1 MGNRQYSLARYSLGV
16 VNCLGVL
23 YLHLFVIYFFTT
35 NYFFYYKLCLFL
47 LQFSKID
54 SAVSIFFTPP
64 ADHALLIFE
73 NTVYAEYAIKKF
85 NGTELEGSNIKVDW
99 AMRFRP
105 EEKNIFIKN
114 LEKSVDEECLR
125 SMFSTFGVIED
136 IVIPKSPIN
145 NASLGYAFIQFS
157 NQVEVKN
164 AINSTNGMFVLD
176 HKIIVQ
182 QFRNREQHTDRYNNL
197 FVKNFGDKFTEE
209 QMREIF
215 SKFGRITRL
224 SVPLNNSNNS
234 KGFGFVEFE
243 SSQSALQAVKNCHE
257 MIYNGR
263 KLYVGRA
270 FQKKNDATLLK
281 SLGNITVCISN
292 LADNIDGEYLVPI
305 FSKYGPLS
313 YADVMSC
320 EGPYRG
326 MGYVT
331 FVNGESAQQAQKE
344 LDGSI
349 MESRKIKIVIQIPP
363 GRR

>member
-1 MGNRQYSLARYSLGV
+1 MSWCVILTFICN
-16 VNCLGVL
+16 VL
-23 YLHLFVIYFFTT
+23 I
-35 NYFFYYKLCLFL
+35 NLCLFL
-47 LQFSKID
+47 LQFSLID

-64 ADHALLIFE
+64 ADHALLKFE

-85 NGTELEGSNIKVDW
+85 NGTELNGSNIKVAM
-99 AMRFRP
+99 AMRFRQQ
-105 EEKNIFIKN
+105 EKNIFIKN
-114 LEKSVDEECLR
+114 LAKSVDEEFLGR
-125 SMFSTFGVIED
+125 TFSNFGVIED

-157 NQVEVKN
+157 NQAEVKN
-164 AINSTNGMFVLD
+164 AINSTNGTYILD
-176 HKIIVQ
+176 HRIIVQ
-182 QFRNREQHTDRYNNL
+182 QFKNRDRYNNL
-197 FVKNFGDKFTEE
+197 FVKNFGDKFTERK
-209 QMREIF
+209 MREIF

-224 SVPLNNSNNS
+224 TVPLDTNNNS
-234 KGFGFVEFE
+234 KGFGFVAFK
-243 SSQSALQAVKNCHE
+243 SSQSVVQAVEKCHQ

-263 KLYVGRA
+263 KLFVGPA
-270 FQKKNDATLLK
+270 LKKKNDAALLQ

-292 LADNIDGEYLVPI
+292 LADNIDGEYLESI
-305 FSKYGPLS
+305 FSKFGPLS

-326 MGYVT
+326 LGYVT